1 MNQDIR
7 EIEQARAKFDD
18 LIMAIDGVESVSI
31 GLNEQGR
38 ACLMLGTSVP
48 VEQVRAKLPKE
59 ILEIPVEIAYIGKIS
74 TQ

>member
-7 EIEQARAKFDD
+7 DIEQLRARFDD

-31 GLNEQGR
+31 GLNEQDK
-38 ACLMLGTSVP
+38 ACLMLVTSVP

-59 ILEIPVEIAYIGKIS
+59 IFKIPVKITYIGKIS
-74 TQ
+74 AQ